1 MTLTGRH
8 ITAGDLTPVTVQT
21 ESTYGTPTG
30 DPILYGDIAEGGN
43 FTMKDTPNPYLSW
56 RYGSRSFNPDN
67 YVTQQKDAGFTA
79 SLEVRDVSG
88 WKQIIDYAMKPLGGG
103 YDLEPMLDARTE
115 AIYVR
120 TGSSAWSGR
129 EYNGCKTNKL
139 TISADAP
146 GGIVKFEEE
155 VLASKSTPKTL
166 TGAITAWADTHSA
179 VQWMGGM
186 TFAGA
191 SIYPQSFSLTISN
204 NLERIRVPDASGNAI
219 TGALIE
225 GRREVEFEADLWME
239 DLAQV
244 NNAIDNASISGLC
257 YVTLGITNKVR
268 ISLVNPKWIADG
280 NNPSIIQD
288 KQRETIRL
296 RATSISVSTVS

>member
-1 MTLTGRH
+1 
-8 ITAGDLTPVTVQT
+8 
-21 ESTYGTPTG
+21 
-30 DPILYGDIAEGGN
+30 
-43 FTMKDTPNPYLSW
+43 
-56 RYGSRSFNPDN
+56 
-67 YVTQQKDAGFTA
+67 
-79 SLEVRDVSG
+79 
-88 WKQIIDYAMKPLGGG
+88 
-103 YDLEPMLDARTE
+103 
-115 AIYVR
+115 
-120 TGSSAWSGR
+120 
-129 EYNGCKTNKL
+129 
-139 TISADAP
+139 
-146 GGIVKFEEE
+146 
-155 VLASKSTPKTL
+155 
-166 TGAITAWADTHSA
+166 
-179 VQWMGGM
+179 MGGM